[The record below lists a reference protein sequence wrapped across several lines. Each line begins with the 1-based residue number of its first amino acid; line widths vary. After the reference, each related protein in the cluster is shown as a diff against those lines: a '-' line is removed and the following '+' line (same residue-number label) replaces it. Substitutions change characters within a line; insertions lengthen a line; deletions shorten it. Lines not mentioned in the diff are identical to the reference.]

1 MFEPNCVVVLP
12 FSEIAIKGV
21 QVRSFIEKRLKKNM
35 TDYFEHYKVPCE
47 KIIHYSG
54 RMIVQSTEPKKVVE
68 ALRNCFGINLLFL
81 AREERFGDLEE
92 LATIGASLCKDSF
105 KEGNFAVRGKSFS
118 KGFSSKKLE
127 ETIGGKILDNAPN
140 LKVKLKNPEKEFYCI
155 SFEKKAY
162 FYFEPI
168 KVASGMPV
176 GSQGRAALLV
186 TTESKQKEVLLL
198 GKHLLKMGCT
208 IAIVTSE
215 KELFFDSSSLEEFN
229 CFKSIKVYSLAEAKE
244 LYQKQDIRAFF
255 SSAVTLSQI
264 KKDSRVVGFKVFAP
278 LLF

>member
-12 FSEIAIKGV
+12 FSEIAIKGA

-35 TDYFEHYKVPCE
+35 TNYFEHFNVPCE

-54 RMIVQSTEPKKVVE
+54 RMIIHSTEPQKVVE
-68 ALRNCFGINLLFL
+68 SLKSCFGINLLFL
-81 AREERFGDLEE
+81 AREERFSDLEE

-118 KGFSSKKLE
+118 NSFSSKKLE
-127 ETIGGKILDNAPN
+127 ETIGGKILDNAPS

-155 SFEKKAY
+155 AFEKKAY

-168 KVASGMPV
+168 KGASGMPV

-186 TTESKQKEVLLL
+186 TKESKQKEVLLL

-208 IAIVTSE
+208 IAFVSE
-215 KELFFDSSSLEEFN
+215 KELSFEINSLEEFN
-229 CFKSIKVYSLAEAKE
+229 YFKPLKVYSIAEAKE

-255 SSAVTLSQI
+255 SSASTLSQT
-264 KKDSRVVGFKVFAP
+264 KKDSELAGLKVFAP